1 MGSINEANPYVIMG
15 RELVASLGLDA
26 ANACAAAR
34 ADFIRVS
41 PLDVEVVD
49 EEGEPVPLMGHQVP
63 IIAKGYAGDAL
74 LIRLLGATLKNLQPQ
89 LDVIVQHGMKVGLY
103 LCLPDERT
111 CFQQLDELVSE
122 GIRFILEDKA
132 QSLAEVPLAQR
143 VTSIAQRAVMDA
155 GITLNFQSVYGYT
168 NLTATDE
175 AFQRSADAL
184 AAGEIDVAIVGGVD
198 ALTGSDRLHWL
209 LGMDRL
215 QTAEKAAGLVP
226 GEACGLLLIA
236 AAHTAGQ
243 LGMASVGKL
252 TGAAAVDTSPVAESS
267 ANNGKNITQAVSA
280 ILPSNEQVAWVIS
293 NQDGS
298 EAKAM
303 DFGTAITRLN
313 RYFSEFSPSIWYPA
327 ISFGETGLAAHF
339 VSIIMAITANERG
352 RALDKKCVV
361 ISADETTATA
371 LSITF

>member
-252 TGAAAVDTSPVAESS
+252 TGAAAVGTSPVAESS
-267 ANNGKNITQAVSA
+267 A
-280 ILPSNEQVAWVIS
+280 
-293 NQDGS
+293 
-298 EAKAM
+298 
-303 DFGTAITRLN
+303 
-313 RYFSEFSPSIWYPA
+313 
-327 ISFGETGLAAHF
+327 
-339 VSIIMAITANERG
+339 
-352 RALDKKCVV
+352 
-361 ISADETTATA
+361 
-371 LSITF
+371 